1 MATTKVTTD
10 VIDMSGNTGG
20 LVWAKGTTAQQP
32 AVGVST
38 AGDLRGN
45 TETFRTEV
53 FNGTDWRN
61 LKEAP
66 GPPVTVDFLVVAAG
80 GASPRGG
87 NNGSANGAG
96 GAGGLRTSFGTVS
109 PITLSGG
116 SMETSVSLNSV
127 TEYDIEVGA
136 ASATNGGN
144 SIFSSITSTGGGAG
158 AVNSTGTNGTDGGSG
173 GGAAGYNGA
182 SSYGNAVTSPVIQGF
197 RGAASP
203 TSNDDGT
210 AGGGAGSIPG
220 NGLSPGGL
228 GLSVAILNSTN
239 AATAGVG
246 EVSGT
251 DVYYASGGA
260 AGRYS
265 GTPITNTSLG
275 GGGAGTNFGSAS
287 GYGDGAANTGGGGG
301 GLSNKSNPANLGGSG
316 VVILRYTS
324 SRTMTVGAGLVEASG
339 SPFTEGASNEFKV
352 SVFTGGTGKI
362 NF

>member
-20 LVWAKGTTAQQP
+20 LVWAKGATGDQP
-32 AVGVST
+32 AVVDST
-38 AGDLRGN
+38 AGDLREN
-45 TETFRTEV
+45 TTTFKTEV
-53 FNGTDWRN
+53 FNGTAWRN
-61 LKEAP
+61 LKEAAAA
-66 GPPVTVDFLVVAAG
+66 PVTVDFLVVAAG

-116 SMETSVSLNSV
+116 SMETSVSLNSG

-136 ASATNGGN
+136 ATVANGGN

-158 AVNSTGTNGTDGGSG
+158 AVNSSGSGTNGTDGGSG

-260 AGRYS
+260 AGRFS

-275 GGGAGTNFGSAS
+275 GGGDGTNFSSAS

-301 GLSNKSNPANLGGSG
+301 GLSNKSNPENLGGSG

-339 SPFTEGASNEFKV
+339 SPFTEGTDLV